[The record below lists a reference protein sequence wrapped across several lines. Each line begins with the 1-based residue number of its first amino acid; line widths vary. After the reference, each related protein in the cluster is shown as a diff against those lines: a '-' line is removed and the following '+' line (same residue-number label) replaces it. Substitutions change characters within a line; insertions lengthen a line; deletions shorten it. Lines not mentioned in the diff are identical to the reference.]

1 VCLPSVASATATGE
15 CQWLWVT
22 SGKGGTRRAGVGYL
36 VDAYQDLSCQ
46 ATTLGT
52 GRRQCMCICMGEGR
66 EEDEKPTAVTAGS
79 EVNAA
84 TGEGGDPL

>member
-1 VCLPSVASATATGE
+1 M
-15 CQWLWVT
+15 T
-22 SGKGGTRRAGVGYL
+22 SGKGGNRRADSGYL

-46 ATTLGT
+46 PTTLET
-52 GRRQCMCICMGEGR
+52 GRRHFMWICMGKGR

-79 EVNAA
+79 EVNEA